1 MKIEEYAKF
10 NDEELA
16 NIFKN
21 AVDIITNN
29 KPRKEEAVAVLEFIK
44 KEWARRKKLYL
55 EGKIR
60 VKFPEKGMLSTLGY
74 VAGQMN
80 MESRHYLL
88 KHIVTSNDLPFVQSP
103 VYMASWGEVL
113 SGKRLAK
120 LSYLLWNLINK
131 KRYKT
136 EDFYHRTE
144 TRENWKDDLEYL
156 YQEYYKDKHNF
167 RWPVVRK
174 NKSKRA
180 IS

>member
-29 KPRKEEAVAVLEFIK
+29 KPRKEEA
-44 KEWARRKKLYL
+44 
-55 EGKIR
+55 
-60 VKFPEKGMLSTLGY
+60 